1 MKKTLLTLQDKIGLE
16 LELKELIEVRKP
28 DIIKQIQEA
37 RQQGD
42 LSENADYD
50 AAKNEQAAIEKRI
63 NEIKSILDNYEIIK
77 DNEGSKD
84 FVGISKTVVIWDF
97 EDEKEY
103 TFKIHGA
110 QGADPKNGIISNE
123 SPLAKSIMNH
133 RVNDVVEVKG
143 IENTYKVKILEI
155 K

>member
-1 MKKTLLTLQDKIGLE
+1 MKKTLLTLQDKTRLE
-16 LELKELIEVRKP
+16 AELKELIEVKKP

-63 NEIKSILDNYEIIK
+63 NDIKTILDNCEIIK

-84 FVGISKTVVIWDF
+84 IVGISKTVVIYDLQ
-97 EDEKEY
+97 DEKEY
-103 TFKIHGA
+103 TFKIYGA

>member
-1 MKKTLLTLQDKIGLE
+1 MKKTLLTLQDKIRLE
-16 LELKELIEVRKP
+16 EELKELIEVKKP

-63 NEIKSILDNYEIIK
+63 NDIKSILDNCEIIK

-84 FVGISKTVVIWDF
+84 IVGISKTVVI
-97 EDEKEY
+97 
-103 TFKIHGA
+103 
-110 QGADPKNGIISNE
+110 
-123 SPLAKSIMNH
+123 
-133 RVNDVVEVKG
+133 
-143 IENTYKVKILEI
+143 
-155 K
+155 

>member
-1 MKKTLLTLQDKIGLE
+1 MKKTLLTLQDKTRLE
-16 LELKELIEVRKP
+16 AELKELIEVKKP

-63 NEIKSILDNYEIIK
+63 NDIKTILDNCEIIK

-84 FVGISKTVVIWDF
+84 IVGISKTVVIQDLQ
-97 EDEKEY
+97 DEKKY
-103 TFKIHGA
+103 TFKIYGA

-155 K
+155 R